1 MELTRIFLTVALK
14 MSNVH
19 LKSHVNVVREGSKV
33 RESLDSEAHVGNCM
47 LHVVDADDVYST

>member
-1 MELTRIFLTVALK
+1 MELTRIPLTVVLE

-19 LKSHVNVVREGSKV
+19 LKSHVSAVKEGSKV

-47 LHVVDADDVYST
+47 LHVVDADDV